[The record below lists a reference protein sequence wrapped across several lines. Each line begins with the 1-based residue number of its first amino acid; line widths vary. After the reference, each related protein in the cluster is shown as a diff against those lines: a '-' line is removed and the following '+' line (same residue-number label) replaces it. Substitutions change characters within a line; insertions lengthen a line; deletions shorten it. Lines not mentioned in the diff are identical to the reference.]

1 MLEEFAHYALGDPVE
16 TNTITTLEQSMESHF
31 IAWAAE
37 ISRLRD
43 GEPVELEDIRKGTA
57 ELPFGN

>member
-1 MLEEFAHYALGDPVE
+1 MR

-37 ISRLRD
+37 ISRLQD
-43 GEPVELEDIRKGTA
+43 GVAVTLDEIRGK
-57 ELPFGN
+57 